1 MKICRSKGLIAVIFS
16 ISLVLSSTT
25 CLASEE
31 SLYQRVD
38 ELMSR
43 GESQQALA
51 ILQGLPRDG
60 NRVEI
65 LWQMARAEYEIG
77 RLAESGSRL

>member
-1 MKICRSKGLIAVIFS
+1 
-16 ISLVLSSTT
+16 
-25 CLASEE
+25 
-31 SLYQRVD
+31 
-38 ELMSR
+38 MSR

-65 LWQMARAEYEIG
+65 LWRMARAEYEIG
-77 RLAESGSRL
+77 RLADSGSRL